1 MQLPTRTRFCQ
12 KLYLA
17 WLKCGWG
24 WRGEG
29 ENSEKSPRWTR
40 LTTQKLLPWCVTHIT
55 TAPTALESH

>member
-29 ENSEKSPRWTR
+29 EDSEKSHPVPT
-40 LTTQKLLPWCVTHIT
+40 LDQVNYTETT
-55 TAPTALESH
+55 